1 MKALLFHKIND
12 VMFFYFE
19 INDAQYFITILNIY
33 VAGANIKVITN
44 CLYYEISFPVRGY
57 IGFEYTDH
65 SAGVCK
71 QLHIARLKNT
81 VVRYLITDMGI

>member
-1 MKALLFHKIND
+1 MKTLLFHEIDD

-19 INDAQYFITILNIY
+19 INDTEYFITILDIY
-33 VAGANIKVITN
+33 VAGFHIKVITN

-57 IGFEYTDH
+57 IGFENTDH

-81 VVRYLITDMGI
+81 VVL

>member
-1 MKALLFHKIND
+1 VKALLFHEIND
-12 VMFFYFE
+12 VMFFYFKV
-19 INDAQYFITILNIY
+19 NDAQHFITILNVY
-33 VAGANIKVITN
+33 VAGSYIKVITN

-57 IGFEYTDH
+57 IGFENTDH

-81 VVRYLITDMGI
+81 VV